1 MPRRVEAGLGRGN
14 TNGIT
19 NEIRGMN
26 GILRRYL
33 KQNEDGGFHLLIQTL
48 ETFTR
53 GQYMRLGEAIFGFLG
68 EFDLAPDF
76 KHLWM
81 DERTWKSLSVA
92 DKKAALF
99 SIGIIEDDL
108 EPASI
113 IPLQNEL
120 PVSLQSI
127 YTLHEWRKMMK
138 YARALVDHN
147 EIKRFDEETFAV
159 RDASIV

>member
-1 MPRRVEAGLGRGN
+1 MVVFIYLYKLWRRSHEVFFMKFIHKKFLTIDDYRFFS
-14 TNGIT
+14 
-19 NEIRGMN
+19 R
-26 GILRRYL
+26 ILI
-33 KQNEDGGFHLLIQTL
+33 E
-48 ETFTR
+48 

-113 IPLQNEL
+113 IPLQ
-120 PVSLQSI
+120 S
-127 YTLHEWRKMMK
+127 K
-138 YARALVDHN
+138 HN
-147 EIKRFDEETFAV
+147 SFGLCSRCFH
-159 RDASIV
+159 